1 MILGLDLATSTGF
14 CYGDGSSTPVVAT
27 KRMQST
33 GRDVGAFAVDF
44 WQFIDPLLERISPN
58 VVIFEA
64 PTLPAAKRNK
74 ETGLLEEAATAQ
86 NIHTLR
92 KLYGL
97 ACITEMA
104 CTFRGI
110 DCREVSLNTV
120 KKTLAGH
127 GHASKANMM
136 DAARRAGIELTA
148 GDEAEDEA
156 DAFGVWL
163 VGVRHFA
170 PQHSIAW
177 DRRLYGSYRG

>member
-1 MILGLDLATSTGF
+1 MILALDLATSTGF
-14 CYGDGSSTPVVAT
+14 CYGDGSQTPVVST

-33 GRDVGAFAVDF
+33 GKDVGAFAVDF
-44 WQFIDPLLERISPN
+44 WKFLDPLLERVQPR

-64 PTLPAAKRNK
+64 PTLPAAKVNRA
-74 ETGLLEEAATAQ
+74 TGELEGSAQ

-97 ACITEMA
+97 AAITEMA
-104 CTFRGI
+104 CTFREI
-110 DCREVSLNTV
+110 TCRETSLNTV
-120 KKTLAGH
+120 KKELAGH
-127 GHASKANMM
+127 GHASKAQMM
-136 DAARRAGIELTA
+136 DAARRAGIELTP

-170 PQHSIAW
+170 PEHSLAW
-177 DRRLYGSYRG
+177 DRRLWGGIRS